1 MRLGIIGLPN
11 SGKTTIFNALTGGSY
26 ETSAASTGQFEVNT
40 ATVNVPDE
48 RIDKLSEIYKPKKT
62 IYTHIT
68 YADIGG
74 LDKGIG
80 DGALAGQFRNE
91 LAQVDGFVHVIR
103 AFENDRVPHPHNKII
118 PANDLEAIDA
128 EFLLM
133 DLLSIENRLERI
145 ESELRVKGKKAD
157 PSLIAEKPLMERLK
171 AQLEDEQP
179 LRNLELTADEQKMIR
194 GFGFLTLKPVL
205 VLLNMGD
212 EALDPTTQ
220 LTLTYKQSAL
230 IGIQGALEAEIAQ
243 LDAEDAK
250 MFMAE
255 YGITELSRSKV
266 IRLSYELMGILSFF
280 TVGPDE
286 VRAWSFPVGAS
297 APEAAGVIHTDL
309 QKGFIRAEVFTYD
322 DLMEL
327 GDENAIKSAGK
338 FRLEG
343 KEYIVQDGDILNI
356 RHSS

>member
-48 RIDKLSEIYKPKKT
+48 RIDKLSEMYNPKKT
-62 IYTHIT
+62 TYTNIT

-80 DGALAGQFRNE
+80 EGALAGQFRNE
-91 LAQVDGFVHVIR
+91 LAQVDGFVHVVR
-103 AFENDRVPHPHNKII
+103 AFEDDRVPHPHNEIN
-118 PANDLEAIDA
+118 PANDVEAIDT

-157 PSLIAEKPLMERLK
+157 PSLISEKPLMDRLK
-171 AQLEDEQP
+171 AQLEDDKP
-179 LRNLELTADEQKMIR
+179 LRNLALTEDERKMIR
-194 GFGFLTLKPVL
+194 GFGFLSQKPVL

-212 EALDPTTQ
+212 EALDPSTKI
-220 LTLTYKQSAL
+220 TLTYEKSAL
-230 IGIQGALEAEIAQ
+230 VGIQGALEAEIAQ
-243 LDAEDAK
+243 LDAEDAE
-250 MFMAE
+250 MFMDE
-255 YGITELSRSKV
+255 YDITELSRSKV
-266 IRLSYELMGILSFF
+266 IRVSYELMGILSFF

-286 VRAWSFPVGAS
+286 VRAWSFPDGAS
-297 APEAAGVIHTDL
+297 APEAAGEIHTDL
-309 QKGFIRAEVFTYD
+309 QKGFIRAEAFTYD
-322 DLMEL
+322 DLIEL
-327 GDENAIKSAGK
+327 GDENAIKNAGK

-356 RHSS
+356 RHNS

>member
-40 ATVNVPDE
+40 STVNVPDA
-48 RIDKLSEIYKPKKT
+48 RIDKLSEMYSPKKT
-62 IYTHIT
+62 TYTNIT

-80 DGALAGQFRNE
+80 EGALAGQFRNE

-103 AFENDRVPHPHNKII
+103 SFEDDKVPHPHNEIN

-133 DLLSIENRLERI
+133 DLLSIENRLDRI
-145 ESELRVKGKKAD
+145 ESELRTKGKKAD
-157 PSLIAEKPLMERLK
+157 PAMIAEKPLMERLK
-171 AQLEDEQP
+171 AQLEDDKP
-179 LRNLELTADEQKMIR
+179 LRNLDLTADERKSIR
-194 GFGFLTLKPVL
+194 GFGFLSQKPVL

-212 EALDPTTQ
+212 EAIDPSTKI
-220 LTLTYKQSAL
+220 TLTYDRSAL

-243 LDAEDAK
+243 LDAEDAE
-250 MFMAE
+250 MFMEE
-255 YGITELSRSKV
+255 YSITELSRSRV
-266 IRLSYELMGILSFF
+266 IRVSYELMGIESFF

-286 VRAWSFPVGAS
+286 VRAWSFPAGAS
-297 APEAAGVIHTDL
+297 APEAAGEIHSDL
-309 QKGFIRAEVFTYD
+309 QKGFIRSEVFTYD
-322 DLMEL
+322 DLIEH
-327 GDENAIKSAGK
+327 GTENAIKSAGK

-343 KEYIVQDGDILNI
+343 KEYIVQDGDIMNI
-356 RHSS
+356 RHNS

>member
-48 RIDKLSEIYKPKKT
+48 RIDKLTEMYKPKKT
-62 IYTHIT
+62 TFTNIT

-80 DGALAGQFRNE
+80 EGALAGQFRNE

-103 AFENDRVPHPHNKII
+103 AFEDDKVPHPHNTIN

-145 ESELRVKGKKAD
+145 EAELRVKGKKAD
-157 PSLIAEKPLMERLK
+157 PSMIAEKPLMERLK
-171 AQLEDEQP
+171 AQLEDDKP
-179 LRNLELTADEQKMIR
+179 LRNLDISADEFKMIR
-194 GFGFLTLKPVL
+194 GFGFLSQKPVL

-212 EALDPTTQ
+212 EAVDPSSKV
-220 LTLTYKQSAL
+220 TLTYDRSAL

-243 LDAEDAK
+243 LDADDAE
-250 MFMAE
+250 MFMEE
-255 YGITELSRSKV
+255 YNLTELSRSKV
-266 IRLSYELMGILSFF
+266 IRESYELMGIESFF

-286 VRAWSFPVGAS
+286 VRAWSFPAGAS
-297 APEAAGVIHTDL
+297 APEAAGEIHSDL

-327 GDENAIKSAGK
+327 GNENAIKSAGK

-356 RHSS
+356 RHNS

>member
-11 SGKTTIFNALTGGSY
+11 SGKTTIFNALTGGNY

-48 RIDKLSEIYKPKKT
+48 RIDKLKAMYNPKKT
-62 IYTHIT
+62 TYTNIT

-80 DGALAGQFRNE
+80 EGALAGQFRNE
-91 LAQVDGFVHVIR
+91 LAQVDGFLHVIR
-103 AFENDRVPHPHNKII
+103 NFENNMVPHPYNEIN
-118 PANDLEAIDA
+118 PANDLEAIDG

-133 DLLSIENRLERI
+133 DLMSVETRLDRLEN
-145 ESELRVKGKKAD
+145 ELRAKGKKAD
-157 PSLIAEKPLMERLK
+157 ASIATEKPLFERLK
-171 AQLEDEQP
+171 AQLEDEVP
-179 LRNLELTADEQKMIR
+179 LRNMDLTEDELKTIR

-205 VLLNMGD
+205 VVVNMGD
-212 EALDPTTQ
+212 EAVDPA
-220 LTLTYKQSAL
+220 TLITLEYEKASL
-230 IGIQGALEAEIAQ
+230 VGIQGGLEAEIAQ
-243 LDAEDAK
+243 LDEEDAE
-250 MFMAE
+250 MFMEE
-255 YGITELSRSKV
+255 YEITELSRSKV
-266 IRLSYELMGILSFF
+266 IRLSYELMGIESYF

-286 VRAWSFPVGAS
+286 VRAWSFPAGAT
-297 APEAAGVIHTDL
+297 APQAAGVIHSDL
-309 QKGFIRAEVFTYD
+309 EKGFIRAEVFTYD

-327 GDENAIKSAGK
+327 GNENEIKNAGK
-338 FRLEG
+338 HRLEG

>member
-40 ATVNVPDE
+40 STVNVPDA
-48 RIDKLSEIYKPKKT
+48 RIDKLKEMYNPKKT
-62 IYTHIT
+62 TYTNIT

-80 DGALAGQFRNE
+80 EGALAGQFRNE

-103 AFENDRVPHPHNKII
+103 DFEDDKVPHPHNAIN
-118 PANDLEAIDA
+118 PADDLEAIDT

-145 ESELRVKGKKAD
+145 ETELRVKGKKAD
-157 PSLIAEKPLMERLK
+157 PSMIAEQPLMERLK
-171 AQLEDEQP
+171 AQLEDDQP
-179 LRNLELTADEQKMIR
+179 LRNLDLTADEKKMIR
-194 GFGFLTLKPVL
+194 GFGFLSQKPVL

-212 EALDPTTQ
+212 EAIDPSTKI
-220 LTLTYKQSAL
+220 TLNYEKSGL

-243 LDAEDAK
+243 LDADDAE
-250 MFMAE
+250 MFMEE
-255 YGITELSRSKV
+255 YNLTELSRSRV
-266 IRLSYELMGILSFF
+266 IRVSYELMGIDSFF

-286 VRAWSFPVGAS
+286 VRAWSFPAGAS
-297 APEAAGVIHTDL
+297 APEAAGEIHSDL
-309 QKGFIRAEVFTYD
+309 QKGFIRSEVFTYD
-322 DLMEL
+322 DLIEL
-327 GDENAIKSAGK
+327 GSENAIKGAGK

-343 KEYIVQDGDILNI
+343 KEYIVQDGDIMNI
-356 RHSS
+356 RHNS